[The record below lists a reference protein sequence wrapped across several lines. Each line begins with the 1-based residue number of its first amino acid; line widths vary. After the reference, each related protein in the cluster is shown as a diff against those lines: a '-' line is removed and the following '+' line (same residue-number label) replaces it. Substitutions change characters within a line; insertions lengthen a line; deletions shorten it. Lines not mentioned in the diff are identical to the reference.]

1 MNRMIRSQ
9 WFLVLILAVAG
20 LFPTRVNAHPGTG
33 IVIDRLGQV
42 YFVDMVSGVWKVDT
56 RGVLTHLPGPAFH
69 WMTLDA
75 DDRFG
80 AARLPSGS
88 SGDVARIPTLR
99 SLLLAS
105 DYPLAMGRDGNLY
118 FPSHDGNALQVLRF
132 TPTGQTSSLASLPG
146 TTAGPL
152 RHLNG
157 LAAGPDGSLYYTENN
172 AIRRISMQGKVSTI
186 VPSIARANCSA
197 HEQPLLRGLAINAGG
212 TLLVAASGCGS
223 VLEISPAGQ
232 VTVRFQVAAPW
243 TPTGVAVFGND
254 VYVLEFLHAESDDR
268 RAMLPRVRK
277 ITADGKSTIIAN
289 VTRH

>member
-75 DDRFG
+75 DDRSG

-105 DYPLAMGRDGNLY
+105 
-118 FPSHDGNALQVLRF
+118 
-132 TPTGQTSSLASLPG
+132 
-146 TTAGPL
+146 
-152 RHLNG
+152 
-157 LAAGPDGSLYYTENN
+157 
-172 AIRRISMQGKVSTI
+172 
-186 VPSIARANCSA
+186 
-197 HEQPLLRGLAINAGG
+197 
-212 TLLVAASGCGS
+212 
-223 VLEISPAGQ
+223 
-232 VTVRFQVAAPW
+232 
-243 TPTGVAVFGND
+243 
-254 VYVLEFLHAESDDR
+254 
-268 RAMLPRVRK
+268 
-277 ITADGKSTIIAN
+277 
-289 VTRH
+289 